1 MLLNFS
7 AFKLIYV
14 CAISKTKNFPA
25 IIWPWTKLFGHGCIS
40 SVCSSLQL
48 LDEKSVFPGNCTPPI
63 GIVIYVNPNKQTL
76 DSLSWY
82 TGLYISGVSWQN
94 YFSLIAS
101 YKMPPSLAEVVAHPI
116 FLSFLATAA
125 SWRERVQLQDVFS
138 RVLLALN
145 NTNHS
150 LAVVCSV
157 NKVAVQFS
165 KLVKKA
171 PFHKK
176 SFSIFLEKKHEWL
189 ASTVFPEDCCQ
200 VAVEEEQEVLL
211 EQEVLKEQEM
221 PQEQD
226 EEEGDDDVF
235 HPEEEDTEPAAKKMK
250 TRSTQTDEA
259 KKMMAPRKRN
269 KPYSK
274 SSNSMKCR
282 TMKKFGDIFDS
293 FMDTELEGDLSKKLK
308 QRGKKRS
315 RGECDSAATEDFFD
329 EHLSVFNLICN
340 AQLSMNAYTYLRTW
354 VRDYARRG
362 GDLLKLP
369 SSPTLQLTRDKMV
382 PPGLTVTAT
391 EARFPLQKVLDC
403 TSHRLLDRPDIVDY
417 LDQLEDGA
425 TLEMLWKWGM
435 DGQTG
440 ESESSTASSL
450 SSLPSQY
457 LYDFNNHYHN
467 H

>member
-1 MLLNFS
+1 
-7 AFKLIYV
+7 
-14 CAISKTKNFPA
+14 
-25 IIWPWTKLFGHGCIS
+25 
-40 SVCSSLQL
+40 
-48 LDEKSVFPGNCTPPI
+48 
-63 GIVIYVNPNKQTL
+63 
-76 DSLSWY
+76 
-82 TGLYISGVSWQN
+82 
-94 YFSLIAS
+94 
-101 YKMPPSLAEVVAHPI
+101 MPPSLAEVVAHPP
-116 FLSFLATAA
+116 FLSFLATAT
-125 SWRERVQLQDVFS
+125 SWRERLQLQDVFS
-138 RVLLALN
+138 RVLIALDN
-145 NTNHS
+145 KEHN

-171 PFHKK
+171 PFNKK
-176 SFSIFLEKKHEWL
+176 SFAFFLEKKHEWL
-189 ASTVFPEDCCQ
+189 ASTVFPEDCCH
-200 VAVEEEQEVLL
+200 VAVEEEQE
-211 EQEVLKEQEM
+211 EK
-221 PQEQD
+221 
-226 EEEGDDDVF
+226 EGDDDVF
-235 HPEEEDTEPAAKKMK
+235 HPVEEDTEPAPKKMK

-259 KKMMAPRKRN
+259 KMMAPRKRK

-274 SSNSMKCR
+274 SSNSMKSR
-282 TMKKFGDIFDS
+282 TIKKFGDIFDS
-293 FMDTELEGDLSKKLK
+293 FMDTELERDLSQKLH

-382 PPGLTVTAT
+382 PPGLTVTAS
-391 EARFPLQKVLDC
+391 EARFPLQKVVDC

-417 LDQLEDGA
+417 LDNLDDGA

-450 SSLPSQY
+450 SSLASQY
-457 LYDFNNHYHN
+457 LYDFNHYHN
-467 H
+467 P